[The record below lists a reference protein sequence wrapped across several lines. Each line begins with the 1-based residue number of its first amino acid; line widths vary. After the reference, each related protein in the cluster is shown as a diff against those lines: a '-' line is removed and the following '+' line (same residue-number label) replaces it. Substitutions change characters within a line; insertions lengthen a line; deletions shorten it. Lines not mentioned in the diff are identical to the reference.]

1 MISKFL
7 IKTLIFLQ
15 TIKPEKYTSNYY
27 QPLYQQSYKKSTL
40 KPRVKLHKDVQ
51 KHNLYRPY
59 TVTHVNDSPKAH
71 YRKGAKVKAASSPQ
85 HSQPDSEQLI
95 SEYGLQHIHN
105 PHSASYQYVKVAH
118 VNVGNLPD
126 NQIASWIDQG
136 IDLDF
141 GHNRYPL
148 ASTHKNNNHVND
160 ESQHSLS
167 KDGYNVHKYEK
178 RVPEVYEN
186 AVGIVNDKL
195 TTLFGD
201 SYIAHSQHVPTFY
214 TSKENEDK
222 LNTKQKKK
230 LTPIG
235 PSHAP
240 KYYQPPTYTP
250 YNSPSYSP
258 TYPSPYSQTYSNSLK
273 RSANLKKQQKSAIL
287 NQMTPTTKDNSSAL
301 KNRFLRK
308 QLQRNS
314 SGSYSHQSF
323 SW

>member
-1 MISKFL
+1 M
-7 IKTLIFLQ
+7 
-15 TIKPEKYTSNYY
+15 
-27 QPLYQQSYKKSTL
+27 
-40 KPRVKLHKDVQ
+40 HKDVQ

-59 TVTHVNDSPKAH
+59 AHVKESPKVH
-71 YRKGAKVKAASSPQ
+71 YRKGAKVKTAYSPQ
-85 HSQPDSEQLI
+85 HPQPDSEQLI

-118 VNVGNLPD
+118 INVGNLPD

-148 ASTHKNNNHVND
+148 ASTHKKND
-160 ESQHSLS
+160 HINKVSHNSLS
-167 KDGYNVHKYEK
+167 KDDYNVHKYEK

-214 TSKENEDK
+214 TSNGNEDK
-222 LNTKQKKK
+222 LNTKQNKK

-235 PSHAP
+235 PSPAP

-250 YNSPSYSP
+250 YHSPLYSP
-258 TYPSPYSQTYSNSLK
+258 TYTSPYSPTYSNSYQPITLK

-287 NQMTPTTKDNSSAL
+287 NQLTPTTKDNSFAL

-308 QLQRNS
+308 QLQRDS